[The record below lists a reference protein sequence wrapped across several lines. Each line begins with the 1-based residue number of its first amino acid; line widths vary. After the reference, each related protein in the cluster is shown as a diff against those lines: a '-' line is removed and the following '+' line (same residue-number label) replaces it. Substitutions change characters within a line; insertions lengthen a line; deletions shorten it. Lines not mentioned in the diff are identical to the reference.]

1 MNKKKLNITIITS
14 KPYIQILCLTII
26 FYLPFVLPFFEYLF
40 SVDLSSWF

>member
-14 KPYIQILCLTII
+14 KPYIQIPYLTII
-26 FYLPFVLPFFEYLF
+26 FYLPSVLPFFEHLF